1 MILHRAIAAGVV
13 APIWCHSFGP
23 PGLRELL
30 RRLTRLQLTMLHDR
44 TDEQFTLNG
53 IEKDF
58 GCKGGHSSVCKNC
71 TLRQNLCW
79 DLVSYPG
86 RLD

>member
-13 APIWCHSFGP
+13 VPIWCHSFGA

-44 TDEQFTLNG
+44 TDEQLTLNG

-58 GCKGGHSSVCKNC
+58 GCKGGSLLS
-71 TLRQNLCW
+71 L
-79 DLVSYPG
+79 
-86 RLD
+86 